1 MKKQPHYKLLFVFSA
16 VLLITMACRL
26 NIGNRATSTPTT
38 PPLPDPQQLIE
49 QIGTQL
55 APGAG
60 SYSVTLTEAQ
70 INALVAAQFKSQ
82 QDYPISDPKVD
93 LRPGIIVIA
102 GKLQGGILSTNFE
115 VTVQPF
121 VDESGTPQFKM
132 VSANFGALPVP
143 DNLSNI
149 ISSMFNQMLADSIAA
164 SGEALQIQKIE
175 VTADTI
181 TISGQK
187 AY

>member
-1 MKKQPHYKLLFVFSA
+1 MKKQPHYKLLFVFFA
-16 VLLITMACRL
+16 LLLITMACRL
-26 NIGNRATSTPTT
+26 NIGNPPTPTV
-38 PPLPDPQQLIE
+38 PPQNPQELIE

-70 INALVAAQFKSQ
+70 VNALVASQFKSQ

-93 LRPGIIVIA
+93 LRPGTIA
-102 GKLQGGILSTNFE
+102 ITGKLQGGILSSDFE
-115 VTVQPF
+115 IAVQPF

-132 VSANFGALPVP
+132 VSANFGVIPVP
-143 DNLSNI
+143 DNLSDI

-164 SGEALQIQKIE
+164 SGEAVQIQKIE
-175 VTADTI
+175 VTEDTI